1 MKKYIILIFGLFT
14 TLWSYSQDYYPFPDS
29 NAIWNSKYGGYY
41 GTPIVRFGLNGDT
54 VINNQVYK
62 KVYQIVDD
70 STLNLANM
78 TYYAAI
84 RENASKQL
92 FAKMTDY
99 DDEILIYD
107 FSLNIGD
114 TIISNSPSGYL
125 NYDLCI
131 IADIDSIELEN
142 NQFRKRFKIND
153 YEQDYWIEGIGS
165 IGGLFHPTMDYII
178 GSYCDLTCF
187 KNNDTAK
194 YINNPQCD
202 KCFCFLQT
210 PVIEIE
216 ENNDFINVYPNPAT
230 TNINIVFELQN
241 GLSEIS
247 LINSIGNSIENRIT
261 SSFPIQINIEN
272 LPIGIYLIKLRNGEL
287 TFTKK
292 IIKFE

>member
-84 RENASKQL
+84 RENASKQI

-114 TIISNSPSGYL
+114 TILIDEKYGTVEDINLSYTTVKTWDWKRYVLPNIRMLQQNFMNFTLVDKYQWVYIEFWAAYENDLQEVERIALDCAKQSKFTLEDNVPYFWIMEMAMDGYKCWLASWADNPSS
-125 NYDLCI
+125 
-131 IADIDSIELEN
+131 AWS
-142 NQFRKRFKIND
+142 
-153 YEQDYWIEGIGS
+153 
-165 IGGLFHPTMDYII
+165 
-178 GSYCDLTCF
+178 
-187 KNNDTAK
+187 
-194 YINNPQCD
+194 
-202 KCFCFLQT
+202 
-210 PVIEIE
+210 
-216 ENNDFINVYPNPAT
+216 
-230 TNINIVFELQN
+230 
-241 GLSEIS
+241 
-247 LINSIGNSIENRIT
+247 
-261 SSFPIQINIEN
+261 
-272 LPIGIYLIKLRNGEL
+272 LRNDLRTRLIME
-287 TFTKK
+287 FSKK
-292 IIKFE
+292 NIKYHSLHHVVENAEMFR

>member
-14 TLWSYSQDYYPFPDS
+14 TLWSYSQTYYPFPDS

-41 GTPIVRFGLNGDT
+41 GTPIVRFGLYGDT

-70 STLNLANM
+70 STLNLVNM

-84 RENASKQL
+84 RENASKQI

-125 NYDLCI
+125 NDLCI

-153 YEQDYWIEGIGS
+153 YGQDYWIEGIGS
-165 IGGLFHPTMDYII
+165 IGGLFNPIMDYII

-187 KNNDTAK
+187 KYNDTAL
-194 YINNPQCD
+194 YINNPDCN
-202 KCFCFLQT
+202 KCFCSLLT
-210 PVIEIE
+210 PVLEKE
-216 ENNDFINVYPNPAT
+216 ENHNSINVYPNPAK
-230 TNINIVFELQN
+230 TNININFELKN
-241 GLSEIS
+241 GLATIR
-247 LINSIGNSIENRIT
+247 LINSNGNLIESRMT
-261 SSFPIQINIEN
+261 KKFPIRINIKDI
-272 LPIGIYLIKLRNGEL
+272 PYGIYLIQLSTDKEV
-287 TFTKK
+287 FTKIVIK
-292 IIKFE
+292 IE